1 MAKNQKLLLWSLVIF
16 GVILLSVPYL
26 VPHSGLIMLMA
37 LMPLLQINKLSSKYS
52 VKKVWIY
59 YYSMFF
65 LWNLFT
71 TYWIYKATLPGAIA
85 AVVLNALQM
94 SLIFG
99 AYRWFEKKTN
109 KSLSY
114 LFLILA
120 WLAWEHFYYEAEIS
134 WPWLTLGNGLAT
146 THKNIQWYEYTG
158 ALGGSLWILLTNI
171 MVFEFTGIIGRFSK
185 LAGFSKENSINLID
199 VKGRRTSRELF
210 LFLFTLFVIH
220 FPFVY
225 SQIMYR
231 NYKEVV
237 NPREFVVVQPNI
249 DPYND
254 KFGGMS
260 QNEQDNKLFGILEG
274 AVTNNTHII
283 VAPETFTSGIIENM
297 PENTKT
303 IERATE
309 YLKLHPNASMI
320 FGATSH
326 FFYVDLYKMPGYGN
340 ESSKPTYT
348 ARKTNNGDWYD
359 SYNTAVFIDS
369 SGNPKFYHKSKL
381 VVLVEYLPY
390 PQYLPFISNFMVNL
404 GGSSGSYGTQEHRT
418 VFTADSKCKN
428 DSFNTQN
435 NTVKIKIGSAICYES
450 IYGDFY
456 REFVLNGANFMSIIT
471 NDGWWGDT
479 PGYKQ
484 HLRYASLRAIETR
497 RSIARSANTGISALI
512 DQRGDIIQQTKW
524 WEPAYLRGNLNL
536 NEKITVFVKYGDI
549 IGRVAYYSMLLF
561 LGLAI
566 LLKLNIYAKERR

>member
-26 VPHSGLIMLMA
+26 VPHSGLLMLMA

-199 VKGRRTSRELF
+199 VKGRRTS
-210 LFLFTLFVIH
+210 
-220 FPFVY
+220 
-225 SQIMYR
+225 
-231 NYKEVV
+231 
-237 NPREFVVVQPNI
+237 
-249 DPYND
+249 
-254 KFGGMS
+254 
-260 QNEQDNKLFGILEG
+260 
-274 AVTNNTHII
+274 
-283 VAPETFTSGIIENM
+283 
-297 PENTKT
+297 
-303 IERATE
+303 
-309 YLKLHPNASMI
+309 
-320 FGATSH
+320 
-326 FFYVDLYKMPGYGN
+326 
-340 ESSKPTYT
+340 
-348 ARKTNNGDWYD
+348 
-359 SYNTAVFIDS
+359 
-369 SGNPKFYHKSKL
+369 
-381 VVLVEYLPY
+381 
-390 PQYLPFISNFMVNL
+390 
-404 GGSSGSYGTQEHRT
+404 
-418 VFTADSKCKN
+418 
-428 DSFNTQN
+428 
-435 NTVKIKIGSAICYES
+435 
-450 IYGDFY
+450 
-456 REFVLNGANFMSIIT
+456 
-471 NDGWWGDT
+471 
-479 PGYKQ
+479 
-484 HLRYASLRAIETR
+484 
-497 RSIARSANTGISALI
+497 
-512 DQRGDIIQQTKW
+512 
-524 WEPAYLRGNLNL
+524 
-536 NEKITVFVKYGDI
+536 
-549 IGRVAYYSMLLF
+549 
-561 LGLAI
+561 
-566 LLKLNIYAKERR
+566 